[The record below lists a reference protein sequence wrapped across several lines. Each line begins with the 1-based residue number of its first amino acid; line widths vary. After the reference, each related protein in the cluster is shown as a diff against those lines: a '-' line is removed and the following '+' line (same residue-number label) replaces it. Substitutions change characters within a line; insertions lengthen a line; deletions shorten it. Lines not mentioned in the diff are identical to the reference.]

1 MNFGYSGDEGGT
13 SPAAKE
19 EPTGVP
25 AGEPNPIGNPDDGT
39 KNNGEGDDEPLLEGS
54 TIELDGNV
62 YTVDSNGNLVDKDNN
77 IFKPANEVKDFLAKY
92 ETIENNNDNT
102 ITVAGLQ
109 QALGYDL
116 TDENGNTVSFEET
129 NEGLTSYVKGIIETT
144 RQEATEAAINT
155 LYEKYPIVE
164 DVLNYYIANGNSLEG
179 FGVARDYSNIVVDEN
194 NEAQQESIIR
204 EAFAQRNQPG
214 VENWIAYL
222 KSQGTLAAT
231 AKEELNAL
239 NEAVEANKQ
248 AMADEA
254 RVVEEENRQRAIEYW
269 TGVKK
274 SIDNRIIAGYQI
286 PETMVRV
293 VNGQKVTVTPN
304 DFFNYLYQVD
314 DEGFSRYERD
324 LATRNPDDIRD
335 DQILRAYLT
344 FVGGNYSSLV
354 NMATNKKEVQRLQ
367 LKAKENTTKTI
378 RITKPNAKV
387 NPNKQTFGY

>member
-1 MNFGYSGDEGGT
+1 MNFGYGGNEGGT
-13 SPAAKE
+13 PPAAKE
-19 EPTGVP
+19 EPTNVTT
-25 AGEPNPIGNPDDGT
+25 GEPNPVDNPNDEP

-54 TIELDGNV
+54 TVELDGNV

-92 ETIENNNDNT
+92 ETIDNNSDDA

-109 QALGYDL
+109 KALGYDL

-179 FGVARDYSNIVVDEN
+179 FGVARDYSNIVIDEN

-254 RVVEEENRQRAIEYW
+254 RAVEEENRQRAIEYW

-314 DEGFSRYERD
+314 DEGVSRYERD
-324 LATRNPDDIRD
+324 LANRNPDDIRD